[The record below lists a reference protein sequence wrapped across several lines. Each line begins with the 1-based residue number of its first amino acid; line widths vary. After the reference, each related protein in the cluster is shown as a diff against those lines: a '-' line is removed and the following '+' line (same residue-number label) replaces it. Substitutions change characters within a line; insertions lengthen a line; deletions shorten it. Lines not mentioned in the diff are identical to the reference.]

1 MPGEPSCRVFS
12 CKELSC
18 FDGELCSEIYISFSG
33 QVYDV
38 SSSRSLYGKSPP
50 GPYHQLAGR
59 ECARALST
67 MSLDPSDVGRDDL
80 DDISALVEKLQE
92 KMTPAEVRTAVQK
105 AFDDW
110 QRKFMAK
117 YPRIGALRRA
127 GDDLHDSSAGESL
140 QGHPVHSHPKF
151 LLPESSPVEPFSEDS
166 MELLSRKPRAYLQ
179 RKFLSPLEC
188 QTLIS
193 MILQRSHGTNFETK
207 LRSPLAVDDPVWTP
221 EQRELILKIETRLAE
236 WTGCPAHP
244 DETALVGT
252 LTPPQKNED
261 AKSAVSSHLG
271 LHVDTNAAHWRYCTA
286 IIYLSSLSDG
296 LRGGET
302 VFPVALDPRREGP
315 PSEAEERTIEAA
327 GELLDM
333 GFDHTDKALDA
344 SQAVAADAARLAQ
357 LAAQDLLARADCNDS
372 GLQVTPSQ
380 GSVCIFWTRQDDG
393 EIDRFSWHGGAP
405 VHREPQSAQRI
416 LRPEMLGWK
425 WTLQKFKEVPIDK
438 RGSADNLAEFVRRTR
453 RGATS
458 SFG

>member
-1 MPGEPSCRVFS
+1 
-12 CKELSC
+12 
-18 FDGELCSEIYISFSG
+18 
-33 QVYDV
+33 
-38 SSSRSLYGKSPP
+38 
-50 GPYHQLAGR
+50 
-59 ECARALST
+59 
-67 MSLDPSDVGRDDL
+67 
-80 DDISALVEKLQE
+80 
-92 KMTPAEVRTAVQK
+92 
-105 AFDDW
+105 
-110 QRKFMAK
+110 
-117 YPRIGALRRA
+117 
-127 GDDLHDSSAGESL
+127 
-140 QGHPVHSHPKF
+140 
-151 LLPESSPVEPFSEDS
+151 

-333 GFDHTDKALDA
+333 GVDHTDKALDA

-438 RGSADNLAEFVRRTR
+438 RGSADKLAEFVRRTR